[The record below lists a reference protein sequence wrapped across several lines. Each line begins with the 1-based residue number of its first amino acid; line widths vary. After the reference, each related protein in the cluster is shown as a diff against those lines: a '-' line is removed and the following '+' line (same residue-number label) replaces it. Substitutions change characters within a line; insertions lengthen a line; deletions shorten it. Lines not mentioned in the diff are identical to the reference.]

1 MDLRRAFAN
10 SLKVARNA
18 RGLSQED
25 FSIASSRTYLSS
37 LERGLKSPTL
47 DKINSLAERME
58 IHPLTLLTLAYLCQQ
73 NESDPTKRL
82 EHITAESKLI
92 LEAYSKTSS

>member
-1 MDLRRAFAN
+1 MDIRKAFGH
-10 SLKVARNA
+10 SLKVARKA

-47 DKINSLAERME
+47 DKIDSLAERME
-58 IHPLTLLTLAYLCQQ
+58 IHPLTLLTLSYLCLQ
-73 NESDPTKRL
+73 NETDPSDLLAQVAAETK
-82 EHITAESKLI
+82 SI
-92 LEAYSKTSS
+92 LSNFNKNSS

>member
-1 MDLRRAFAN
+1 MDIRKAFGH
-10 SLKVARNA
+10 SLKVTRKS

-47 DKINSLAERME
+47 DKIDSLAARME
-58 IHPLTLLTLAYLCQQ
+58 IHPLTLMTLTYLCLQ
-73 NESDPTKRL
+73 NETDPSDL
-82 EHITAESKLI
+82 LDHIKSETESI
-92 LEAYSKTSS
+92 LENFASKTN